1 MKDKNSK
8 RKILHFTLSFCILIF
23 AFYISAQVANAA
35 TLYFS
40 PSSGSYEVGKTFS
53 VGVYVSSADQA
64 MNAAFGVITFPQDKL
79 EVTSLSKTG
88 SIFSLWVQEPSFS
101 NALGTINFEG
111 IVLNPGFTG
120 SNGKAITI
128 TFRTKAA
135 GNAPLTFSSGSVLK
149 NDGKGTNI
157 LTGLGDAAFSL
168 GGAVPITVPE
178 ATTPGEAG
186 TPGAPIISSP
196 THPDPNKWYSLKDA
210 KFNWTLPSDV
220 MAARLLVGKIPQ
232 AVPTV
237 TYAPAISSK
246 EITGLEDGILY
257 FHVRLKNNAGW
268 GAISHF
274 RFQIDTQ
281 PPEPFS
287 IRFIDTKETD
297 NPQPT
302 VIFDT
307 TDTLSGIDYYKVK
320 IGEGD
325 FFPLSGEAVKNNSYT
340 LPPQAPGKRSIL
352 VQAFDRA
359 GNYTTATE
367 EFIIKPIEAP
377 TITKYPEELVEAE
390 ALKIEGKTYP
400 EATVTIFLKL
410 ENGRGVVSN
419 ETKADKQGNFNLIWP
434 DKLKPGIYTF
444 WAEATDTRGAK
455 SGKSSAYSLVVKQ
468 EAFIKI
474 GSLIINYLTG
484 IISFLVVGL
493 ALFFLGWYLWFRFTR
508 FRKRVKKEV
517 REAELALHKA
527 FELLKEDIQEQIK
540 LLEKTRTRRQLTEEE
555 EKIIQ
560 RLKKDLDNAE
570 QLVRKEIE
578 DIEKEIK

>member
-1 MKDKNSK
+1 
-8 RKILHFTLSFCILIF
+8 
-23 AFYISAQVANAA
+23 
-35 TLYFS
+35 
-40 PSSGSYEVGKTFS
+40 
-53 VGVYVSSADQA
+53 
-64 MNAAFGVITFPQDKL
+64 
-79 EVTSLSKTG
+79 
-88 SIFSLWVQEPSFS
+88 
-101 NALGTINFEG
+101 
-111 IVLNPGFTG
+111 
-120 SNGKAITI
+120 
-128 TFRTKAA
+128 
-135 GNAPLTFSSGSVLK
+135 
-149 NDGKGTNI
+149 
-157 LTGLGDAAFSL
+157 
-168 GGAVPITVPE
+168 
-178 ATTPGEAG
+178 
-186 TPGAPIISSP
+186 
-196 THPDPNKWYSLKDA
+196 
-210 KFNWTLPSDV
+210 
-220 MAARLLVGKIPQ
+220 
-232 AVPTV
+232 
-237 TYAPAISSK
+237 
-246 EITGLEDGILY
+246 
-257 FHVRLKNNAGW
+257 
-268 GAISHF
+268 
-274 RFQIDTQ
+274 
-281 PPEPFS
+281 
-287 IRFIDTKETD
+287 
-297 NPQPT
+297 
-302 VIFDT
+302 
-307 TDTLSGIDYYKVK
+307 
-320 IGEGD
+320 
-325 FFPLSGEAVKNNSYT
+325 
-340 LPPQAPGKRSIL
+340 L

-367 EFIIKPIEAP
+367 EFIFKPIVAP